1 MAKGA
6 DIRTKVRKHF
16 VFDRLSLEQA
26 SKLGGVSYT
35 TAKRW
40 KEKALAEGDDWDR
53 LRTASSLS
61 GGDVEQLS
69 QQILTEMLVQF
80 NATLDLIKADSAMPA
95 VQRVDLLSSLM
106 DNIHKSMSA
115 MKKFLPE
122 ANSLSIGMAVIRGL
136 AEFVQEKYPQHG
148 GVLVEILEPFGEVL
162 PKILA
167 SVK

>member
-6 DIRTKVRKHF
+6 DVRAKLRKHYI
-16 VFDRLSLEQA
+16 FDRLSMEQA
-26 SKLGGVSYT
+26 AKLVDVSYT

-40 KEKALAEGDDWDR
+40 KDKALAEGDDWDR
-53 LRTASSLS
+53 LRSASSLS

-80 NATLDLIKADSAMPA
+80 NATLDLIKADEEMPA
-95 VQRVDLLSSLM
+95 VTRVELLSSLM

-136 AEFVQEKYPQHG
+136 AEFVQEKFPQHG
-148 GVLVEILEPFGEVL
+148 SVLVEILEPFGEVL
-162 PKILA
+162 PRLLA
-167 SVK
+167 SAK